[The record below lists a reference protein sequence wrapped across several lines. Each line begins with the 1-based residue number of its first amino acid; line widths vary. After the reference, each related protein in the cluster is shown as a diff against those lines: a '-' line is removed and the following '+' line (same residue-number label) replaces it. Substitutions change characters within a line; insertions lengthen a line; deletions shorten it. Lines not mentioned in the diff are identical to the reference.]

1 MSLLFPLGPPD
12 DPKERDRRIMQIALR
27 EADAA
32 GAQDEVPVGA
42 VVVLGNRILGRAGN
56 QVEQLRD
63 ATAHAEMLA
72 LSQAFEA
79 LGNKRLVDAELF
91 CTLEPCV
98 MCAGAIMHARIA
110 RVVYGA
116 ADEKFGG
123 VCSLC
128 RSFELPG
135 VTHQVHAVG
144 GLEAELSATMLRAFF
159 QQKRREQAQRK
170 GGPTQA

>member
-12 DPKERDRRIMQIALR
+12 DPAERDRRIMQIALR

-42 VVVLGNRILGRAGN
+42 LVVLGNRILGRSGN

-72 LSQAFEA
+72 LSQAFA
-79 LGNKRLVDAELF
+79 AVGNKRLVGAELF

-116 ADEKFGG
+116 DDEKFGG

-135 VTHQVHAVG
+135 VTHKVQAVG

-159 QQKRREQAQRK
+159 QQKRRQQARQK
-170 GGPTQA
+170 GGPTEA